1 MTVMAD
7 AVNAKVLVNQMGKMQ
22 RSKGARGER
31 ELARALTR
39 ALGTKP
45 GTIYRSVQ
53 HAGREGAGDVLG
65 EGVEGLHIE
74 CKRCEA
80 LSVYKAMDQAQSE
93 CGKNV
98 PVVFHKRN
106 LREWLCICELH
117 DVVKFARTIIA
128 IVDDKKERTDE

>member
-1 MTVMAD
+1 MTVTAD
-7 AVNAKVLVNQMGKMQ
+7 AVNAKGQVNQMGRMQ
-22 RSKGARGER
+22 RAKGARGER

-39 ALGTKP
+39 ALKVEP

-53 HAGREGAGDVLG
+53 HAGREGAGDVL
-65 EGVEGLHIE
+65 GVEGLHIE

-80 LSVYKAMDQAQSE
+80 LSVYKAMDQAQAE
-93 CGKNV
+93 CGKDV

-117 DVVKFARTIIA
+117 DVVEFARTIIA